1 MYKVILEVILE
12 RIRKFL
18 KAFFKICNYS
28 LTAFFLLVISELF
41 IKQSVGF
48 EIELL
53 AFQSKKIEGNY

>member
-12 RIRKFL
+12 RIKTFL
-18 KAFFKICNYS
+18 KAFLKICNYG

-41 IKQSVGF
+41 IKQSIGF

-53 AFQSKKIEGNY
+53 AFQSKKFEGNY